1 MSAGKIGTTLFNPF
15 IYIAGW
21 PALSMGLGAIL
32 VAGYIGSFSDTCF
45 DGVLD
50 THSGAPAPL
59 WFYLSA
65 GIINWLCMGVVLLV
79 LGKIVSKTSFR
90 TIDLLGTQAFARC
103 PTLIAALA
111 TLPAGYSR
119 FTRYLMGGATGPV
132 NGMDAFVF
140 GAAVLV
146 VLLSLGWMI
155 TLMYKGYSVSCD
167 IKGGKAAGT
176 FIGGLIMA
184 EILSKIVILAL
195 VSGLA
200 NAPAQAATAGE
211 NAPASAEKSEADA
224 VKAAEKTLNL
234 IDGKRYEESWVESAD
249 FFKKAVKKEQWVA
262 AMRQAREPLGQRVS
276 RELLSAKYMTAL
288 PNAPAGEYVVIQFK
302 TSFTNKKDAIETF
315 TPTLDSAGAWR
326 MSGYFIK

>member
-1 MSAGKIGTTLFNPF
+1 MSARKIGTTLFDPF
-15 IYIAGW
+15 VYIAGW
-21 PALSMGLGAIL
+21 PALFIGLGAIL
-32 VAGYIGSFSDTCF
+32 LAGYLGSISNTHF

-50 THSGAPAPL
+50 THSGAHAPL
-59 WFYLSA
+59 WFFLSA
-65 GIINWLCMGVVLLV
+65 GIINWLCMGVVLLI
-79 LGKIVSKTSFR
+79 LGKIASKTSFR
-90 TIDLLGTQAFARC
+90 TIDLLGTQALARG
-103 PTLIAALA
+103 PSLIAALA

-119 FTRYLMGGATGPV
+119 FTRYLIAGAAGPV

-140 GAAVLV
+140 CAAVLII
-146 VLLSLGWMI
+146 LLSLGWMI
-155 TLMYKGYSVSCD
+155 TLMYNGYSVSCG

-200 NAPAQAATAGE
+200 NAPTQAAAARE
-211 NAPASAEKSEADA
+211 NAPANAEKSEAAA

-234 IDGKRYEESWVESAD
+234 IDGKQYEESWVESAD

-262 AMRQAREPLGQRVS
+262 AMRQAREPFGQLVS
-276 RELLSAKYMTAL
+276 RELLGAKYMTAL

-315 TPTLDSAGAWR
+315 TPTLDPAGVWR